1 MMLVVLL
8 CCIKS
13 KCSCCSFFWRIYWC
27 RSSYKI
33 FLFSSAV
40 YSYAQYYVVFLVL
53 VSVELMIFIFVW
65 NISICNMHASPFSP
79 LCVSVT
85 SFCRTLISEHVN
97 LCVRPYMCLRERV
110 CVCYVF
116 LVQWTYFSILYYLYY
131 QQKTVIFLLVLCFLS
146 LLLLFSFSSSPF
158 LFFWN
163 TYHFISAWVSIS
175 GELVIKR
182 NYISPAKMVKCE
194 RVHDECES
202 QICVGKC
209 EWKWDSE
216 M

>member
-110 CVCYVF
+110 CVCVCVTF
-116 LVQWTYFSILYYLYY
+116 FSCSGHILVYFI
-131 QQKTVIFLLVLCFLS
+131 IFIINRKLSFFSLFCVSWVCYCFFPS
-146 LLLLFSFSSSPF
+146 LPLLFFSFG
-158 LFFWN
+158 
-163 TYHFISAWVSIS
+163 THIISFRRESLY
-175 GELVIKR
+175 LV
-182 NYISPAKMVKCE
+182 N
-194 RVHDECES
+194 
-202 QICVGKC
+202 
-209 EWKWDSE
+209 W
-216 M
+216 